1 MPDVHADPDAMR
13 EFAAVLGRFSA
24 VVSENMDQTRMA
36 VAQLGSTWRD
46 PGFDE
51 FSAQFRRAYSRLSQF
66 TSECDAVRPKL
77 QDAAAVLEAYVRL
90 RMGR

>member
-1 MPDVHADPDAMR
+1 MPDVHGDPDAMR
-13 EFAAVLGRFSA
+13 EFAAVLGRFAA

-51 FSAQFRRAYSRLSQF
+51 FSAQFRRASSLLAQF
-66 TSECDAVRPKL
+66 VSECDAVRPKL
-77 QDAAAVLEAYVRL
+77 QDEAASLEAYVRL
-90 RMGR
+90 RMGQ

>member
-1 MPDVHADPDAMR
+1 MPDVHGDPDAMR

-51 FSAQFRRAYSRLSQF
+51 FSAQFRRASSLLSKF
-66 TSECDAVRPKL
+66 VSECDAVRPKL
-77 QDAAAVLEAYVRL
+77 EDDAVALEAYVKL
-90 RMGR
+90 NMGR